1 MKRIF
6 WVSITLALAA
16 YVLMPLPGDGAPL
29 GSRIENTKK
38 KIKGKRYKEHVL
50 SETIAG
56 YNVKIRGLQGDIRG
70 LQQRQHRIQLSLD
83 AQRAELL
90 EVRNR
95 LEVARDRLVRLRADL
110 ATAEDALASRL
121 VEMYK
126 ADEPDVLTV
135 VLEADGF
142 NDLLERT
149 EFIRRVSDQDKRIV
163 GKVRDLKAQATTQAR
178 QLATL
183 EEREQRAAEQIL
195 SRRNELAAAKG
206 RLVRSRQ
213 QLQSTRDG
221 RRNVL
226 GRVRSSRVRLEG
238 DLRALEAEQERV
250 RNALRNAQGNTFRTP
265 TGAQPIRQGS
275 GQLVWPVSGPVVS
288 PFGPRW
294 GRLHAGIDIAV
305 PSGTPIRAADTGR
318 VVLLGWTGGYGN
330 YTCVQHN
337 ASLSTCYAHQSS
349 YSTSMG
355 ASVRQGQVIGYVGCT
370 GHCFGDHL
378 HFETRV
384 NGSPVNP
391 MGYL

>member
-6 WVSITLALAA
+6 WVSITLALMA

-38 KIKGKRYKEHVL
+38 KIKHKRYKEHVL
-50 SETIAG
+50 SETIAT
-56 YNVKIRGLQGDIRG
+56 YNVKIRTLQGDIRG
-70 LQQRQHRIQLSLD
+70 LQTRQHRIQLSLD

-90 EVRNR
+90 DVRNR
-95 LEVARDRLVRLRADL
+95 LEIARDRLVRLRADL
-110 ATAEDALASRL
+110 ETAEDAQASRL

-149 EFIRRVSDQDKRIV
+149 EFLRRVSDQDKRIV
-163 GKVRDLKAQATTQAR
+163 GKVRDLKAQATTQTK
-178 QLATL
+178 QLASL
-183 EEREQRAAEQIL
+183 EQREQKAAEAIL
-195 SRRNELAAAKG
+195 SKRNELAAAKG
-206 RLVRSRQ
+206 RLVRSR
-213 QLQSTRDG
+213 LNLESTRND
-221 RRNVL
+221 RKYIL
-226 GRVRSSRVRLEG
+226 GKVRSSRVRLEG
-238 DLRALEAEQERV
+238 DLKALEAEQERV
-250 RNALRNAQGNTFRTP
+250 QNALRNAQGNTFKTP
-265 TGAQPIRQGS
+265 TGAAPFTQGS
-275 GQLVWPVSGPVVS
+275 GRLIWPVSGPVVS
-288 PFGPRW
+288 PFGQRW

-318 VVLLGWTGGYGN
+318 VVLMGWTGGYGN
-330 YTCVQHN
+330 YTCVQHTG
-337 ASLSTCYAHQSS
+337 SLSTCYAHQSS
-349 YSTSMG
+349 YATSNG